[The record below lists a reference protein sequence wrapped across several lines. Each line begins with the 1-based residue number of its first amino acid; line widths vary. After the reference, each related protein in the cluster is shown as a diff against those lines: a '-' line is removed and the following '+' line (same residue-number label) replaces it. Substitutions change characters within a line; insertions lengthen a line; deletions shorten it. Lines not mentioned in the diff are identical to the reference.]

1 MDIYPQRP
9 ASDHGK
15 SGVNAAE
22 LAPRFILAVGQLE
35 RDWGH
40 RKPPDPL
47 LPAGINTINAD
58 VMQVGSGLG
67 GDCLPE
73 VMGNPAII
81 PDVAGRSAGA
91 RAADPGATGS
101 TNIRELAFLIARRN

>member
-47 LPAGINTINAD
+47 LRPGINTINAG
-58 VMQVGSGLG
+58 VMQVGRGSVVTAYQRLWETPRSYPTWPGVPLVHA
-67 GDCLPE
+67 LLTR
-73 VMGNPAII
+73 ALR
-81 PDVAGRSAGA
+81 VAQTYASL
-91 RAADPGATGS
+91 S
-101 TNIRELAFLIARRN
+101 S